1 MDPFQRLVAVM
12 FVLVA
17 LSVGGCRTVNS
28 SERAE
33 SQASPEF
40 VDDKRVS
47 TDPSAKA
54 SANIISINETRLPS
68 GLLKVQAEIY
78 NKTRVKRTVN
88 YRFEWVRQDG
98 MAAQG
103 LTSGWKSV
111 RLFGKERKLISAT
124 ATDPEAVDFRL
135 KIVDNRDEGR

>member
-1 MDPFQRLVAVM
+1 MFVP
-12 FVLVA
+12 FVLVTLLA
-17 LSVGGCRTVNS
+17 GGCRTVNS
-28 SERAE
+28 SQPADP
-33 SQASPEF
+33 QATPE
-40 VDDKRVS
+40 VVEDERVS
-47 TDPSAKA
+47 TDASVSA
-54 SANIISINETRLPS
+54 SAQILAINETRLPS

-98 MAAQG
+98 MAAHAMPA
-103 LTSGWKSV
+103 GWPSS
-111 RLFGKERKLISAT
+111 RLFGKERKFISAT